1 MNRLQ
6 WLRAALPTRRRWYA
20 LAAALVLLSGVPV
33 ASADSDEKTLHLT
46 PARVGYVE
54 GDVSFWRPGAGD
66 WEAATVN
73 IPLAAGDALATR
85 DGHFEVQVGP
95 QAFLRAGDQTQLRVK
110 SQEPDFLQLEVTQGS
125 TVLDLRRLSAG
136 HVVQIDTPQGVGD
149 GGSRR
154 VLPRRRR
161 RRLHAAHRAPR
172 RHGVA
177 DAGRRAADSDRHR

>member
-6 WLRAALPTRRRWYA
+6 WLRAALPTRRRWHA

-33 ASADSDEKTLHLT
+33 ASADPDEKTLHLT

-110 SQEPDFLQLEVTQGS
+110 SQSPTFCN
-125 TVLDLRRLSAG
+125 
-136 HVVQIDTPQGVGD
+136 
-149 GGSRR
+149 SR
-154 VLPRRRR
+154 
-161 RRLHAAHRAPR
+161 
-172 RHGVA
+172 
-177 DAGRRAADSDRHR
+177 